1 MVVIW
6 TWITLTYFKE
16 CTHTAQTANQM
27 ENIKKGFESD
37 RTMETLK
44 ASYEELQKHPII
56 AVKGKSF
63 GDIPPEIRGGQT
75 GPVAGQG
82 MHLIFIYILPLKC
95 ANSEP

>member
-1 MVVIW
+1 MLVIW
-6 TWITLTYFKE
+6 SWITLTYFKE
-16 CTHTAQTANQM
+16 CTHTAITANQM

-44 ASYEELQKHPII
+44 TSYQELQKHPII

-63 GDIPPEIRGGQT
+63 GDIPADIRGGQT

-82 MHLIFIYILPLKC
+82 MSLIYIYIAFQMC
-95 ANSEP
+95 

>member
-1 MVVIW
+1 
-6 TWITLTYFKE
+6 
-16 CTHTAQTANQM
+16 M

-44 ASYEELQKHPII
+44 ASYQELQKHPMIT
-56 AVKGKSF
+56 VKGKSF
-63 GDIPPEIRGGQT
+63 GDIPADIRGGQT

-82 MHLIFIYILPLKC
+82 MSLIYIYILPFKC

>member
-1 MVVIW
+1 MLVIW
-6 TWITLTYFKE
+6 SWITLTYLKE
-16 CTHTAQTANQM
+16 CTHTAETANQM

-44 ASYEELQKHPII
+44 ASYQELQKHPII

-63 GDIPPEIRGGQT
+63 GDIPAKIRNGQT

-82 MHLIFIYILPLKC
+82 MSVIYVYIAFQMC
-95 ANSEP
+95 